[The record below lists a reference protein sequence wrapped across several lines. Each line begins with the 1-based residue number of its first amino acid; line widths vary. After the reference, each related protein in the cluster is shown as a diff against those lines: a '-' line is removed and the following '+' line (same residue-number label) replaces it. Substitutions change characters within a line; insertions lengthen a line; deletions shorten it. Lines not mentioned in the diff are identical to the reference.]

1 MVPEKKELDTNV
13 MTFVRY
19 DMHWDIQDLDEG
31 PLPLWF
37 QIADRLRSAIKHG
50 EFRPGDD
57 LTSEARLNER
67 FGVSRTTARAA
78 LDRLEQEGL
87 INRQSGKGSI
97 VLSPRVEQPLNLL
110 ASFSED
116 MRRRGLRPSYL
127 TQSVD
132 YAPVTAEVTEALGV
146 SPSEQVFR
154 TIRLFKADDEPMG
167 VCESWIAPAALGS
180 HTPPT
185 AAELDQGSLYAW
197 LERHCDVRI
206 VGGHE
211 FIEAANATRQQAQDL
226 GTTAGAALLVIRRR
240 SHAVD
245 GKPIEYAIM
254 HYRADRYRFRIDLV
268 RQ

>member
-1 MVPEKKELDTNV
+1 M
-13 MTFVRY
+13 R
-19 DMHWDIQDLDEG
+19 G
-31 PLPLWF
+31 RCRSGSRSR
-37 QIADRLRSAIKHG
+37 IAFALRSNMASFAQVMPSLRKPASTSALASVGQRH
-50 EFRPGDD
+50 EPR
-57 LTSEARLNER
+57 LT
-67 FGVSRTTARAA
+67 
-78 LDRLEQEGL
+78 
-87 INRQSGKGSI
+87 
-97 VLSPRVEQPLNLL
+97 SPRVEQPLNLL

-254 HYRADRYRFRIDLV
+254 RYRADRYRFRIDLV